1 MVSFSFA
8 PERNGANGL
17 ETGAGVGGAKE
28 VAASLIFLVL
38 VAMGPLLPNPTV
50 LLAGVAANETVANGF
65 TAEEVLGFGELALEA
80 NDVFAKGFELAPA
93 FGVAA
98 AAPKGLMGAL
108 AGVASSGIAAE
119 GVLMPAP
126 FFHFLQGCKREIK
139 KGNSVSTKFWIGLDQ
154 ESMLSS
160 TVTVRD
166 PMRD

>member
-1 MVSFSFA
+1 MFSFSFA
-8 PERNGANGL
+8 PKRNGVNGL

-50 LLAGVAANETVANGF
+50 LLAGVAANDTVANGF
-65 TAEEVLGFGELALEA
+65 TAEEVLGFGELVLEA
-80 NDVFAKGFELAPA
+80 NAVFAKGFELVPA
-93 FGVAA
+93 LDVAA

-126 FFHFLQGCKREIK
+126 VFHFLQGCKRER
-139 KGNSVSTKFWIGLDQ
+139 GR
-154 ESMLSS
+154 E
-160 TVTVRD
+160 RD
-166 PMRD
+166 